1 MMGPSATRPV
11 MHPIFF
17 ETIRQGRRLIIAVV
31 GFTVV
36 VLGIAMLMT
45 PGPGWLVIFLGLS
58 LLAVEFV
65 WARRL
70 LKRLK
75 DKGAEIGERFING
88 AKETPHRQSTPPAD
102 APRTAPG
109 SARRDAR

>member
-1 MMGPSATRPV
+1 

-31 GFTVV
+31 GFTVI
-36 VLGIAMLMT
+36 VLGIAMLVT

-75 DKGAEIGERFING
+75 DKGAEISEKYMNG
-88 AKETPHRQSTPPAD
+88 AKGTRPAEPTPPAD